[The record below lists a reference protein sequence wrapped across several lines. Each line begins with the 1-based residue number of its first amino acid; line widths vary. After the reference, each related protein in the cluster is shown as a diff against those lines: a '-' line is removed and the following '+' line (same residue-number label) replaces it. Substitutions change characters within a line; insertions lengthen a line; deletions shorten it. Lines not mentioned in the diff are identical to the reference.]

1 MSRLFA
7 ADAHRGDGQRFVVR
21 ADEKL
26 TAFLERERVMRRR
39 NVLNLQGIEQQS
51 RSSWRRFLIIPI

>member
-1 MSRLFA
+1 MFV

-26 TAFLERERVMRRR
+26 RAFVE
-39 NVLNLQGIEQQS
+39 IEAAIWGPLVYKITDES
-51 RSSWRRFLIIPI
+51 PVGEECTH